1 MFRMSI
7 TTMDAKQTQLLAT
20 DGHQISVRVWDTP
33 ETPRAWIQICH
44 GLGEHC
50 ARYDRLA
57 QAFIANGYKV
67 ISHDHRGHGPNTPNE
82 DLGHYADSGGW
93 QKVIED
99 VHTVRQHA
107 QTSHAGIPTILLG
120 HSMGSYIAQAYLMR
134 HPQNTE
140 ALVLSGS
147 TSIKW
152 IEAKLLRL
160 IATVER
166 LRQGKRGYSKLLARL
181 SFGAFNKQFEPARTA
196 FDWLSR
202 DPAEVDRYVADPF
215 CGFDASNQL
224 WCDLVGG
231 LAEIAPVSA
240 LKKIPNLP
248 ILIIG
253 GKEDPVSAGNK
264 LSKLAE
270 NYREGGH
277 DNVDLCLYNGARHE
291 IYNETNRDEIT
302 ADTIKWLE
310 NALRGTK
317 TH

>member
-7 TTMDAKQTQLLAT
+7 TTMEAKLTQLLAA
-20 DGHQISVRVWDTP
+20 DGHQISVRIWDTP
-33 ETPRAWIQICH
+33 EPPRAWVQICH

-57 QAFIANGYKV
+57 QTLVAQGYKV
-67 ISHDHRGHGPNTPNE
+67 IAHDHRGHGPTTACE
-82 DLGHYADSGGW
+82 YLGHYADDSGW
-93 QKVIED
+93 QKVVGD

-107 QTSHAGIPTILLG
+107 QTSHAEVPVVLLG

-134 HPQNTE
+134 YPQNTN

-152 IEAKLLRL
+152 IEAKLLGL
-160 IATVER
+160 IATAER

-181 SFGAFNKQFEPARTA
+181 SFGAFNKRFEPARTS

-202 DPAEVDRYVADPF
+202 DPAEVDKYVADPF

-224 WCDLVGG
+224 WRDLVGG
-231 LAEIAPVSA
+231 LAEIAPVNA
-240 LKKIPNLP
+240 LKKIPDLP

-264 LSKLAE
+264 LGKLAE
-270 NYREGGH
+270 NYRESGH
-277 DNVDLCLYNGARHE
+277 NTVDLRLYDGARHE

-302 ADTIKWLE
+302 ADTIEWLE
-310 NALRGTK
+310 NALQGTK